1 MSRGASPLFNP
12 AEAAQQPIAQAQQ
25 TSVQQ
30 QQIRAQQA
38 MAAQRQRSQEQMQ
51 REQLDLARQQG
62 LASNAVQLAGIT
74 ATAQSQE
81 DYRKLLAEKARIE
94 ADVARE
100 RMGQEQSRFEEEQS
114 FEREKYSELLA
125 MKDEEIQLEAKKA
138 RALGESQLRYE
149 EELAEIRKKR
159 SAFEVAMIK
168 AQTMLRT
175 GNENV
180 SEDLRKIMKGLDDE
194 ILKNQ
199 IVVDKVGASIADSLA
214 SANWIESQDLS
225 AFGIDS
231 DRLSRAGTDIL
242 KALNPTR
249 WFFEDLNTRQRMV
262 LEALGED
269 TGIGEFVA
277 SNLSTGSPEFK
288 LEAIAGVA
296 GMLGMDTGVEPLGAR
311 EVLNRRMASG
321 IANALGGIQEDSRGI
336 INQGLQD
343 IFRSLSDD
351 PTSIQDTK
359 KKLVDLAAQ
368 AKVSPLILQSAI
380 QTAGRQLDAR
390 RKALMTAGVPDSFED
405 LEGLDDERDYGA
417 AGTMT
422 GFGAYVSKK
431 IFGGQ
436 NATPLILLG
445 ESVDSIDSLTDFRE
459 SLGAEIERDEGFRV
473 DALQDLLQDYEGP
486 AFGTDFSGLETGL
499 AGLRSQER
507 GIEDMLRQRET
518 EEIFDEDIGNLI
530 KNRANR
536 RATMGEVEAIEELI
550 AGRRARRTGQ

>member
-38 MAAQRQRSQEQMQ
+38 MATQRQRSQEQMQ

-62 LASNAVQLAGIT
+62 LASNAVQIAGIT

-94 ADVARE
+94 ANVARE
-100 RMGQEQSRFEEEQS
+100 GMAQRRSMFDEEQS
-114 FEREKYSELLA
+114 FERQKYSELLA
-125 MKDEEIQLEAKKA
+125 MKDEEVQLEAKKA

-149 EELAEIRKKR
+149 EELAELRKKR
-159 SAFEVAMIK
+159 SAFEISMIK
-168 AQTMLRT
+168 AQTMMKT
-175 GNENV
+175 GKDNV
-180 SEDLRKIMKGLDDE
+180 AEDLRQIMKGLDDE

-199 IVVDKVGASIADSLA
+199 VVVDKVGASVADSLA

-231 DRLSRAGTDIL
+231 DRLSRSGSDIL
-242 KALNPTR
+242 KALNPVR
-249 WFFEDLNTRQRMV
+249 WFYEDLNTRQKMV

-277 SNLSTGSPEFK
+277 GLSTGSPEFQ
-288 LEAIAGVA
+288 LEAIQGGL

-343 IFRSLSDD
+343 IFRGLSDD

-390 RKALMTAGVPDSFED
+390 RKALMTAGVPDSFAD
-405 LEGLDDERDYGA
+405 LEGLDEERDYGA
-417 AGTMT
+417 AGFMT

-445 ESVDSIDSLTDFRE
+445 ESVDSVDSLTDFRE
-459 SLGAEIERDEGFRV
+459 SLGAEVEREEGFRV
-473 DALQDLLQDYEGP
+473 DALQDLLGDYEGP

-507 GIEDMLRQRET
+507 TIEDMLRQRET
-518 EEIFDEDIGNLI
+518 EEIFDEDLTNLAKI
-530 KNRANR
+530 RADR
-536 RATMGEVEAIEELI
+536 GATMGEVGALEELI